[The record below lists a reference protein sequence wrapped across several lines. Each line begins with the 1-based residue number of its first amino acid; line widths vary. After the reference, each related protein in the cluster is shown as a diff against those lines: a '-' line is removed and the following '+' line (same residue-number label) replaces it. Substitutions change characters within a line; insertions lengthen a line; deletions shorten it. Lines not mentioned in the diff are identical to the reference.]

1 MAGAGL
7 MDAQA
12 ATVSL
17 AEALAMQVPDGA
29 VLHVRCVVDGLSA
42 DHVRLVDGSDA
53 VLDLPIAPD
62 KVADAQA
69 RVDSDVVAAV
79 LLRVDGRRRVLQL
92 QSPSEFVL
100 WWHTRG
106 VGVTVDRMLEE
117 HELTFKSLG
126 QELPVD
132 GIEKTPGVVG
142 GSARIAGTRIPVR
155 TLESCRR
162 SGWDDAK
169 MLEAFPSLTPADL
182 AHAWTYVAAN
192 GDEIAAEMAEDEEA

>member
-1 MAGAGL
+1 MG
-7 MDAQA
+7 AQA

-17 AEALAMQVPDGA
+17 TEALATQAPDGA
-29 VLHVRCVVDGLSA
+29 LLHVRCVVERMEGDQI
-42 DHVRLVDGSDA
+42 RLVDGSEA
-53 VLDLPIAPD
+53 VLELPIEPD
-62 KVADAQA
+62 KVAEARA
-69 RVDSDVVAAV
+69 RVDCDVVASV
-79 LLRVDGRRRVLQL
+79 LLRVDGRRRVMQL

-106 VGVTVDRMLEE
+106 VGVTVDKMLEE
-117 HELTFKSLG
+117 HELTFRSLQG
-126 QELPVD
+126 ELPGE

-162 SGWDDAK
+162 SGWDEPK

-182 AHAWTYVAAN
+182 THAWAYVAAN
-192 GDEIAAEMAEDEEA
+192 GEEIEAEMAEDVEA